1 MTDKT
6 IVNVAMIF
14 ALLLTTIPAA
24 TAVTFSIGNGTAAP
38 DGTVVVPV
46 MLNDVTDA
54 GALEIDLLYDPSVV
68 IGISSINSD
77 FEFPPM
83 DPPPHVETGRYM
95 IKTCQIF
102 DGLSGDVKVCDV
114 VLEAR
119 GSQHQSSPL
128 NLTVLALQYYNMTDI
143 PVDGV
148 INGTFVITEAPDGTP
163 VMTDP
168 GATPPIIPD
177 DTDNDPKWGETSQLN
192 ITVTDD
198 DGIAGVTIDLS
209 QIGGSPAQAMD
220 HIGGNIWSVAT
231 SAPAGTPPETY
242 DLQVTATDTEGKS
255 SRANI
260 SLRIVMNGDVSA
272 NDAVNIAD
280 AMLLA
285 NYASYP
291 GQYTIISETVADVTG
306 NGAVNIADAML
317 LANYVSYPGQYT
329 LR

>member
-1 MTDKT
+1 MIDKT

-24 TAVTFSIGNGTAAP
+24 TAVTFSIGNGTATP

-68 IGISSINSD
+68 IGINSINSD

-83 DPPPHVETGRYM
+83 NPPPHAETGRYM

-148 INGTFVITEAPDGTP
+148 INGTFVITEASDDNSP

-168 GATPPIIPD
+168 GANPPIIPD
-177 DTDNDPKWGETSQLN
+177 DTDNDPRWGETSQLN

-198 DGIAGVTIDLS
+198 DGIESVTIDLS
-209 QIGGSPAQAMD
+209 PIGGSPAQPMTPT
-220 HIGGNIWSVAT
+220 GNNIWSVAT

-255 SRANI
+255 SSSSIR
-260 SLRIVMNGDVSA
+260 LRIIMNGDVNA
-272 NDAVNIAD
+272 NDAVNIGD
-280 AMLLA
+280 ALLLA
-285 NYASYP
+285 NYAPYS
-291 GQYTIISETVADVTG
+291 GTIISETVADVTG
-306 NGAVNIADAML
+306 DGVVNIADALL
-317 LANYVSYPGQYT
+317 LANYASYSGQYT

>member
-1 MTDKT
+1 MIDKT

-24 TAVTFSIGNGTAAP
+24 TAVTFSIGNGTATP

-46 MLNDVTDA
+46 MLNDVTDV

-68 IGISSINSD
+68 IGINSINSD

-83 DPPPHVETGRYM
+83 NPPPHAETGRYM

-148 INGTFVITEAPDGTP
+148 INGTFVITEASDDSP

-168 GATPPIIPD
+168 TADPPIIPD
-177 DTDNDPKWGETSQLN
+177 DTDNDPRWGETSQLN

-209 QIGGSPAQAMD
+209 PIGGSPAQPMIHA
-220 HIGGNIWSVAT
+220 GNNIWSVAT
-231 SAPAGTPPETY
+231 SASAGTLPQTY
-242 DLQVTATDTEGKS
+242 NLQVTATDTEGKS
-255 SRANI
+255 SSSSI
-260 SLRIVMNGDVSA
+260 SLRIIMNGDVNA
-272 NDAVNIAD
+272 NDAVNIGD
-280 AMLLA
+280 ALLLA
-285 NYASYP
+285 NYASYS
-291 GQYTIISETVADVTG
+291 GTIISETVADVTG
-306 NGAVNIADAML
+306 DGVVNIADALL
-317 LANYVSYPGQYT
+317 LANYASYSGQYT